1 MIILKI
7 LLIIILVI
15 LGTVLILLLMPVR
28 VKFEFIGEKVN
39 YHLKYGFLNII
50 DSSGGGLVSR
60 LTKKRSESKKSENS
74 KAEKSSAEDNSGIQ
88 AEKSEVSESAAEK
101 DNVESSS
108 PEEPQ
113 ENSAA
118 EEASSD
124 GSDSDAADTAE
135 TKKTLGEK
143 VGFILEIWNSAKK
156 PVRKI
161 FKGFHFTDI
170 MIDFVIAD
178 EDAYKCALKYGKI
191 SGAVFNLLAFMRLV
205 FTSKEKTIDV
215 RAGFG
220 QEKSRWDAGV
230 KVYFLPITA
239 VISGIWFLITYIFRI
254 YLPHKKSAKK
264 SVGQQKSMPKGECE
278 V

>member
-74 KAEKSSAEDNSGIQ
+74 KAEKSSAEDNSGNQ

-108 PEEPQ
+108 PEEPH

-118 EEASSD
+118 EEASD

-230 KVYFLPITA
+230 NVYFLPITA